1 MPILSHLAII
11 MDGNGRWAQTR
22 GLARSAGHRAGT
34 VAAREIVREVRRL
47 EIPHL
52 TLYAFSRE
60 NWRRPPQEIASL
72 FGLLG
77 EFLSQELA
85 ELEGTGIRLR
95 VLGELDDIPTPTR
108 QVLQHALRRTA
119 RGSAM
124 TLALALNYSGRL
136 EIVRACQKLAEQQPS
151 TITEEALAA
160 QLFTAG
166 MPDPDLIIRTGGEL
180 RLSNFLLFQSAY
192 SELYFTNTPWPEFT
206 PEHLH
211 RALEDFRQR
220 QRRFGAAP
228 EEA

>member
-11 MDGNGRWAQTR
+11 MDGNGRWAQAR

-34 VAAREIVREVRRL
+34 LAAREIVREARRL
-47 EIPHL
+47 EIPNL
-52 TLYAFSRE
+52 TLYTFSRE
-60 NWRRPPQEIASL
+60 NWRRPPQEIAFL
-72 FGLLG
+72 FELLR
-77 EFLSQELA
+77 EFLSQELP
-85 ELEGTGIRLR
+85 ELERTGIRLR

-119 RGSAM
+119 HGSAM

-136 EIVRACQKLAEQQPS
+136 EIVRACQKLAQQKEV
-151 TITEEALAA
+151 ITEASLAA
-160 QLFTAG
+160 HLFTAD

-192 SELYFTNTPWPEFT
+192 SELYFTDTPWPEFS

-211 RALEDFRQR
+211 RALEDFRRR